1 MHIFSKANSYDLLTP
16 NLKNSDNASPIQLV
30 SVRPLT
36 EQERKNLT
44 KKNQTYSNFTKNNK
58 SIKSANGLT
67 KIKSLFDNSS
77 GKIKL

>member
-44 KKNQTYSNFTKNNK
+44 KKIKPTPTLLKITNQS
-58 SIKSANGLT
+58 
-67 KIKSLFDNSS
+67 SLQTD
-77 GKIKL
+77 